1 MLLVPFLDR
10 QFGIAVEAIV
20 VGADLRLHPAGLVAQ
35 QEVDD
40 AAAKGQLVTYAL
52 RAEMRARA
60 GYLAHQVLNAISI
73 LVNVHGAGSFAESS
87 RMQQY
92 WRDANTAARHA
103 GLQPV
108 VGYEV
113 YGKSLLGIEDRI
125 SPAV

>member
-1 MLLVPFLDR
+1 MATVIRAL
-10 QFGIAVEAIV
+10 
-20 VGADLRLHPAGLVAQ
+20 PAAP
-35 QEVDD
+35 
-40 AAAKGQLVTYAL
+40 K
-52 RAEMRARA
+52 
-60 GYLAHQVLNAISI
+60 SI
-73 LVNVHGAGSFAESS
+73 C